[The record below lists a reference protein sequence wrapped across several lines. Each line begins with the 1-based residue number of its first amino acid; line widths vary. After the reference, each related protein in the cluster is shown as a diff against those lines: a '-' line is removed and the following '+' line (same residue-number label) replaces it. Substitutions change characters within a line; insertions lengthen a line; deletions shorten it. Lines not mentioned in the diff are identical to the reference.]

1 MSRSFRAG
9 LIFPVGRTH
18 RALRKGNYASRIGA
32 GAPVFL
38 AAVLEYVLAELLE
51 NAGNVA
57 AGLNK
62 KRIVPRHI
70 TLAIKSDQ
78 ELDELLSHVIIS
90 EGGVQPHI
98 NPILLPKSTKKK
110 DEWDY
115 TYRNNLKRWQSQK
128 LLFIIIYLSIFKCIY
143 YFVHCKFIF
152 LYFYLF
158 WKYIYQLKIRIYFHI
173 WTIYTNAMMQRF
185 LNCLWWVERYNCT
198 IVSSII
204 ITNINNFVLWEY
216 NI

>member
-38 AAVLEYVLAELLE
+38 AAVLEYLLAELLE
-51 NAGNVA
+51 IAGNVA
-57 AGLNK
+57 ADQNK

-110 DEWDY
+110 DE
-115 TYRNNLKRWQSQK
+115 
-128 LLFIIIYLSIFKCIY
+128 
-143 YFVHCKFIF
+143 
-152 LYFYLF
+152 
-158 WKYIYQLKIRIYFHI
+158 
-173 WTIYTNAMMQRF
+173 
-185 LNCLWWVERYNCT
+185 
-198 IVSSII
+198 
-204 ITNINNFVLWEY
+204 
-216 NI
+216 